1 VREHGAKG
9 IEHVSDFQV
18 GEVAS
23 IVYIVLLEIP
33 VLEKLAKRVVG
44 LVVDTAVTI
53 T

>member
-1 VREHGAKG
+1 MREHGAEV
-9 IEHVSDFQV
+9 IEHVGDFQV

-33 VLEKLAKRVVG
+33 VLEKLAKRIVG
-44 LVVDTAVTI
+44 LVDDTAVTI